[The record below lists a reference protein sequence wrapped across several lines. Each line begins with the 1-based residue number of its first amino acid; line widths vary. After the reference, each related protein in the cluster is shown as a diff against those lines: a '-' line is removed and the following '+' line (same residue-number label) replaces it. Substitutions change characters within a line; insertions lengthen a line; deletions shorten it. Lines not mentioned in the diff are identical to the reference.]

1 MWQEPELGTLIS
13 YSYFGFQNTDLERL
27 LKLNFPHSPDLIKLR
42 NYKDRVDQ
50 EINACFLGFLN
61 VQTSMYLM
69 YAYIYDNKEYGF
81 VWDTGNDEIF
91 TPAANGS
98 DIPWFLFIKQG
109 QSFKLK
115 IVKDNPYLHYIT
127 ERPFTSMNGPV
138 LKLGSCRDAYPENDQ
153 SENQYVS
160 K

>member
-1 MWQEPELGTLIS
+1 MWQEPELNVLIS
-13 YSYFGFQNTDLERL
+13 YSYFGFQSTDLERL
-27 LKLNFPHSPDLIKLR
+27 LEQNSCNSANLINLR
-42 NYKDRVDQ
+42 NYKEKAEQ

-61 VQTSMYLM
+61 VQASTYLM

-81 VWDTGNDEIF
+81 VWDTGNDEILS
-91 TPAANGS
+91 PAANGS

-115 IVKDNPYLHYIT
+115 IINANPYLHYIT
-127 ERPFTSMNGPV
+127 EKPFTFMNGPV
-138 LKLGSCRDAYPENDQ
+138 LKLGSCRDAYPINDQ